1 MLGSAAASAIGLYQR
16 YVSPYKGFCCA
27 YRAQTG
33 RRSCSAYGKAIA
45 TRLGFVALIQALPRQ
60 FDRCRSSF
68 VALAGASVARQSN
81 AKTIGQTNAKGP
93 LKKDPRNDR
102 RECDPFDACD
112 VADLASNV
120 DLGGCDLPCDCSF

>member
-33 RRSCSAYGKAIA
+33 RRSCSAYGKTIA

-60 FDRCRSSF
+60 FDRCRASF
-68 VALAGASVARQSN
+68 GVLAAMSRGRRKSKRDF
-81 AKTIGQTNAKGP
+81 
-93 LKKDPRNDR
+93 DPPDV
-102 RECDPFDACD
+102 CDAI
-112 VADLASNV
+112 DLASSV
-120 DLGGCDLPCDCSF
+120 DCGSCGVPCDCAF

>member
-45 TRLGFVALIQALPRQ
+45 TRLGFVALIQALPKQ
-60 FDRCRSSF
+60 FGRCRSSF
-68 VALAGASVARQSN
+68 VALAGAGMARQANAN
-81 AKTIGQTNAKGP
+81 AKSQA
-93 LKKDPRNDR
+93 KKDQRNDK

-112 VADLASNV
+112 VVDLASNV

>member
-60 FDRCRSSF
+60 FDRCRSSW
-68 VALAGASVARQSN
+68 VALSVASRGRQFN
-81 AKTIGQTNAKGP
+81 AGGQSKEDQR
-93 LKKDPRNDR
+93 KDK

-112 VADLASNV
+112 VLDIARNADCGA
-120 DLGGCDLPCDCSF
+120 CDVPCDCSF

>member
-33 RRSCSAYGKAIA
+33 RRSCSAYGKAVA
-45 TRLGFVALIQALPRQ
+45 TRLGFVALFQALPRQ
-60 FDRCRSSF
+60 FGRCRTSF
-68 VALAGASVARQSN
+68 VALAGATLVRQLN
-81 AKTIGQTNAKGP
+81 AKTNAKSQA
-93 LKKDPRNDR
+93 KNDQRNGK

-112 VADLASNV
+112 VVDLATNV
-120 DLGGCDLPCDCSF
+120 EWGGCDLPCDCSF